1 MQIAA
6 TYFFNPAD
14 DVSRGLNPSE
24 LSVNHH
30 WLRGPEFLW
39 QPESLWP
46 NADLNEV
53 PDSALE
59 LKEEAHN
66 NHAYVNTILAS
77 SKANAAP
84 QSLMIATATEGI
96 DRILS
101 SCSYWNRPRHQVAW
115 LIRFIHF
122 LHNRKTIRTGHS
134 ILEDNDAAATAIV
147 RIIQRSSY
155 PQEIKDLKTRGEV
168 KSSSSIVS
176 LNPVLDDHD
185 ILRVKGHIVHP
196 PVADAARN
204 QIILPRD
211 HP

>member
-6 TYFFNPAD
+6 THFFNPAD

-24 LSVNHH
+24 LSVNYH
-30 WLRGPEFLW
+30 WLQGPEFLW
-39 QPESLWP
+39 EPESLWP

-59 LKEEAHN
+59 LKKEAHN
-66 NHAYVNTILAS
+66 NHADVNTILTS
-77 SKANAAP
+77 SKANADP
-84 QSLMIATATEGI
+84 QSLMIATAKEGI

-101 SCSYWNRPRHQVAW
+101 SCCYWNRPRHQVAW
-115 LIRFIHF
+115 LICFIHF
-122 LHNRKTIRTGHS
+122 LHNRKTVRTGHL
-134 ILEDNDAAATAIV
+134 ILEDAAATAIV
-147 RIIQRSSY
+147 RIIERSSY

-168 KSSSSIVS
+168 KSSSSILS

-185 ILRVKGHIVHP
+185 ILRVTGHIVHP

-204 QIILPRD
+204 KIILPRD